1 MMAIFN
7 LRRVFL
13 PIAVGIQQASVALRK
28 SRFMISSTFTF
39 DNVLLF
45 FRAMLIT
52 WAIAGYGGVKSV
64 AAQEQLDESSIPK
77 VPVEYAGEMGLE
89 FKRTVELVFD
99 KFDKAVPGIGR
110 IRWMGI
116 TPDSSLLLTDRIS
129 RRAHEFSLNDGQYIR
144 SFGRTGKGPGEYGG
158 AEAMAMD
165 SKGDVYIMDPIYGQ
179 LLHYNRQG
187 QYLDDKMSWVGC
199 RGLLI
204 NRDDALI
211 VMENKHGGSIMQV
224 QKITGLDGTVEYT
237 TPLSSKADQII
248 SCYLRNPAQLCYN
261 TTQNRLYYLEANDY
275 MVKEIDAST
284 GDILRQFGALVP
296 SYNVFTLEKQ
306 QPDFK
311 FLPREYH
318 GLDCGSIDRGD
329 FFPIMSGI
337 NRATSMVLIDDR
349 YLLISHTSRERP
361 QSPNEWTLYD
371 LVPSASSELI
381 EAYSLNGA
389 AYQSLDGIKKDSQE
403 TVVKASGIDG
413 RIASWKS
420 QLYVYR
426 PPPVEAAEESN
437 GTVDIYELF
446 IER

>member
-13 PIAVGIQQASVALRK
+13 PIAVGIPQNPALRK
-28 SRFMISSTFTF
+28 SRFMSFSTFTF
-39 DNVLLF
+39 NNVLPF

-52 WAIAGYGGVKSV
+52 WVVTGYGGVKSV

-89 FKRTVELVFD
+89 FKRTVELI
-99 KFDKAVPGIGR
+99 FDKAAPGIGQ

-129 RRAHEFSLNDGQYIR
+129 RRAYEFSLNDGQYIR

-187 QYLDDKMSWVGC
+187 QYRDNKMSWVGC

-211 VMENKHGGSIMQV
+211 VMENKHGGSIMQI
-224 QKITGLDGTVEYT
+224 QKITGLDRTVEYT

-318 GLDCGSIDRGD
+318 GLDCGSTDRGD
-329 FFPIMSGI
+329 FSLIMSEI

-371 LVPSASSELI
+371 LVPSDSSELI

-389 AYQSLDGIKKDSQE
+389 AYQSLEGIKKDSQG
-403 TVVKASGIDG
+403 TVVKAKASRIGG

-420 QLYVYR
+420 QIYVYR
-426 PPPVEAAEESN
+426 PPPVEAAEKSN

-446 IER
+446 VKR